1 MPKAIRS
8 LKELLK
14 IFEESGDLEDMQPLV
29 SKRELGQYYDLID
42 RPDFKYPHW
51 DSQDFFDLWHYA
63 HEPSS
68 VDSRSIRRI
77 VDQYGIALE
86 PDAPLYRG
94 LNWRNDDARPAWVK
108 SLYEPGGLASIAPK
122 AFASTTTS
130 ERRAKKFA
138 RYPDSEILPVKGA
151 GVTVELLRDGPIKAF
166 PLVNSLESEILVPAT
181 RFRVARPPEN
191 KKMSVKRDRDAPA
204 GYAGGGKVTK
214 GLRALGRSMEDPA
227 IRQEMWHNSKAPM
240 PGMFSTLDELIQA
253 APIPDEAKAAQWEEY
268 LRPGRALVRED
279 VTFPLKAEELEYT
292 LVKPYLE
299 RLKRENALL
308 TRNQLLEFTRRNRPD
323 FPGAVGT
330 DTSSRRVR
338 QSDQSFGE
346 RYLADGEDVRDGLRS
361 LKGKLPQWHYPGL
374 HTADTAVPGSYEELV
389 THMLGL
395 HDHRSSHFGPDSL
408 SWSRATQQPLNLGSS
423 MMRYIEE
430 IQADVNAKAADKLFK
445 VTPDLADMTL
455 TTPGRY
461 IDETE
466 RNRERPDSEIAR
478 AEGRQ
483 ALAAL
488 DALQPERRGYYKDV
502 NKRLREFAAINGIDD
517 LEEAH
522 ARFSADPGYD
532 IEEAA
537 KVAREK
543 SQVPD
548 VPFKSPADYGLLEL
562 KKQMMNAARQGDDYL
577 GITPSSVQV
586 RRYAQGLSESD
597 KQGMQHVYDKIYPSQ
612 LEKLA
617 RQYGIGMED
626 VELQTSDKIDARPP
640 LLAVNDLETVGE
652 LVEALYPD
660 AHTRL
665 GTGEAIDTIK
675 ELLDTSYEMST
686 PETNDAARRVRAMIE
701 DYEMMDNEDT
711 AAEWYENNFQE
722 LASHLQFLDDEF
734 RHMTAHEQ
742 GDGSGYTTNKIRAM
756 RLTPEARE
764 KIKRIGVPL
773 WTVPAAGVGLEATM
787 GSQEEPQGYAGG
799 GLVGKGLRQVVQDI
813 KNENP
818 YAGRRAERIMDEEPR
833 LDSILSPR
841 GLERLAMNPA
851 PVILMRPDIRP
862 DKASE
867 YRRMALPL
875 LPRKLDEMP
884 VDDFMHSAE
893 LLEKFRSEGGMN
905 VPPMLFANLDDG
917 GVMQITGHDGRHRAF
932 GLGEILGM
940 KVPTQ
945 FDRVVDMTLPES
957 DRRKFIKGL
966 GTQTLNDIFDEVR
979 IQGGHPRLPP
989 VPKLEG
995 DTVGLLEDLLQRL
1008 NSMKVAKQE
1017 LSGDPKQPIR
1027 ETSLRNK
1034 KGDRFFA
1041 GGGSVSE
1048 AIAALRKRS
1057 KVATRRAE
1065 RVLDE
1070 DPKLAQLLTGD
1081 ALRDLAENPAPVAV
1095 LTPDEFKGIA
1105 PVLMLNKDGRAN
1117 IDMLRDSIARSGLI
1131 EPPYLGLL
1139 PESKSKLRAYE
1150 HQGRHRARAFG
1161 QLGAKVP
1168 TQAAHDDYGTD
1179 TSMLSREF
1187 LEGQIR
1193 EAEDE
1198 GDYALYNRL
1207 IRKEPKRPTIYQRGM
1222 LDALERALSDY
1233 NSRDTVIPERS
1244 PLSVLGLPPAPDVKI
1259 GKDRFFAKGGEVRL
1273 KAKKIGEKAR
1283 ELGAL
1288 RGAHAERRARIASA
1302 MLSNLYGVTPE
1313 GELTSDTLPR
1323 FDLMQ
1328 GGFTWPN
1335 RPGLVEG
1342 TLGLA
1347 ELLLP
1352 EAATPDFIKG
1362 SGERYESTLG
1372 QLQQAMGVAPAEG
1385 LGDHLSEAL
1394 GNMLTQIPVP
1404 AGASRGVRGALS
1416 GLVEYVTPTVTPS
1429 LRNYAGGTAVG
1440 GAFTKGLQELAERL
1454 PGMRDSLRGIDPR
1467 APSLEWDP
1475 GR

>member
-14 IFEESGDLEDMQPLV
+14 IFEESGDLEDVQPLV
-29 SKRELGQYYDLID
+29 SKRELDQYYDLID
-42 RPDFKYPHW
+42 RPDFRYPHW

-68 VDSRSIRRI
+68 ANSQKIRRI
-77 VDQYGIALE
+77 VDQYGMALE

-94 LNWRNDDARPAWVK
+94 LNWRNDDARPAWVR

-138 RYPDSEILPVKGA
+138 RYPDSEILPVRGT
-151 GVTVELLRDGPIKAF
+151 GVTAELLRDGPIKAF
-166 PLVNSLESEILVPAT
+166 PLVNSLENEILVPAT

-191 KKMSVKRDRDAPA
+191 KKMSVKRDGDAPA

-214 GLRALGRSMEDPA
+214 GLRALERSMEDPA
-227 IRQEMWHNSKAPM
+227 VRREMWRNSKAPM
-240 PGMFSTLDELIQA
+240 PGMFSTLDELIQQ
-253 APIPDEAKAAQWEEY
+253 APVPDEAKAAQWEEY

-292 LVKPYLE
+292 LVRPYLE

-308 TRNQLLEFTRRNRPD
+308 TRNQLLEFTRHNRPD
-323 FPGAVGT
+323 FPGVVGT

-338 QSDQSFGE
+338 QGDQSFGE
-346 RYLADGEDVRDGLRS
+346 RYLDSGNDVRDGGRS
-361 LKGKLPQWHYPGL
+361 LRGKLPQWHYSER

-395 HDHRSSHFGPDSL
+395 HDHRSNHFGPDSL
-408 SWSRATQQPLNLGSS
+408 SWSRATQQPLNQGSS
-423 MMRYIEE
+423 TMRYIEE

-445 VTPDLADMTL
+445 VTPDLAGMTL

-466 RNRERPDSEIAR
+466 RNYERVIAQTAAAEGRGRPDSEIAR

-502 NKRLREFAAINGIDD
+502 NKRLREFAAVNGIDD

-537 KVAREK
+537 RVAHEK

-577 GITPSSVQV
+577 GITPSDVQI
-586 RRYAQGLSESD
+586 RRYAQDLSKSD
-597 KQGMQHVYDKIYPSQ
+597 KQGMRHVYDKIYPSQ

-626 VELQTSDKIDARPP
+626 VELQTSDAVDARPP
-640 LLAVNDLETVGE
+640 SLAARDLENTGE

-660 AHTRL
+660 AHSSL
-665 GTGEAIDTIK
+665 GTQDSLDTIG
-675 ELLDTSYEMST
+675 ELLETSYDSIGTDEAR
-686 PETNDAARRVRAMIE
+686 DAISRVRAMLE
-701 DYEMMDNEDT
+701 DYNRSDTED
-711 AAEWYENNFQE
+711 AAADWYENNSQE
-722 LASHLQFLDDEF
+722 LAGHLQFLDDEY
-734 RHMTAHEQ
+734 RYKTAHEQ
-742 GDGSGYTTNKIRAM
+742 GDGSGYTTNRLRAM
-756 RLTPEARE
+756 RLTPELRE
-764 KIKRIGVPL
+764 KIKRVGVPL
-773 WTVPAAGVGLEATM
+773 WTLPAAGVGLEAAM
-787 GSQEEPQGYAGG
+787 GSQEEPQGY
-799 GLVGKGLRQVVQDI
+799 
-813 KNENP
+813 
-818 YAGRRAERIMDEEPR
+818 
-833 LDSILSPR
+833 
-841 GLERLAMNPA
+841 
-851 PVILMRPDIRP
+851 
-862 DKASE
+862 
-867 YRRMALPL
+867 
-875 LPRKLDEMP
+875 
-884 VDDFMHSAE
+884 
-893 LLEKFRSEGGMN
+893 
-905 VPPMLFANLDDG
+905 
-917 GVMQITGHDGRHRAF
+917 
-932 GLGEILGM
+932 
-940 KVPTQ
+940 
-945 FDRVVDMTLPES
+945 
-957 DRRKFIKGL
+957 
-966 GTQTLNDIFDEVR
+966 
-979 IQGGHPRLPP
+979 
-989 VPKLEG
+989 
-995 DTVGLLEDLLQRL
+995 
-1008 NSMKVAKQE
+1008 
-1017 LSGDPKQPIR
+1017 
-1027 ETSLRNK
+1027 
-1034 KGDRFFA
+1034 A

-1057 KVATRRAE
+1057 KLAARRAE

-1105 PVLMLNKDGRAN
+1105 PVLMLNKDGKAN

-1193 EAEDE
+1193 EAEEE
-1198 GDYALYNRL
+1198 GDYALYDRL
-1207 IRKEPKRPTIYQRGM
+1207 VRKEPKRPTIYQRGM

-1233 NSRDTVIPERS
+1233 NSRDVVIPERS
-1244 PLSVLGLPPAPDVKI
+1244 PLSVLGLPPAPEVKI
-1259 GKDRFFAKGGEVRL
+1259 GKDRFFAKGGEVKL
-1273 KAKKIGEKAR
+1273 KAKKIGEKVR

-1288 RGAHAERRARIASA
+1288 RGQHAERRARIASA

-1313 GELTSDTLPR
+1313 GELTTDVLPR

-1328 GGFTWPN
+1328 GRFTWPN
-1335 RPGLVEG
+1335 RPGLVDG
-1342 TLGLA
+1342 TLSLA

-1352 EAATPDFIKG
+1352 ESATPDFVKG
-1362 SGERYESTLG
+1362 SGERYEQTLG
-1372 QLQQAMGVAPAEG
+1372 QIQDAMGVSAAET
-1385 LGDHLSEAL
+1385 LPEHLTEAL
-1394 GNMLTQIPVP
+1394 GNMLTQVPVP
-1404 AGASRGVRGALS
+1404 AAGSRGVRGALS
-1416 GLVEYVTPTVTPS
+1416 GLAEYVTPTVHPTPG
-1429 LRNYAGGTAVG
+1429 NYMGGAAVG
-1440 GAFTKGLQELAERL
+1440 GAFTRGLQELARRL
-1454 PGMRDSLRGIDPR
+1454 PGIQNTLRGIDPR
-1467 APSLEWDP
+1467 APNLEWDP

>member
-1 MPKAIRS
+1 MPK
-8 LKELLK
+8 L
-14 IFEESGDLEDMQPLV
+14 
-29 SKRELGQYYDLID
+29 
-42 RPDFKYPHW
+42 
-51 DSQDFFDLWHYA
+51 
-63 HEPSS
+63 
-68 VDSRSIRRI
+68 
-77 VDQYGIALE
+77 
-86 PDAPLYRG
+86 
-94 LNWRNDDARPAWVK
+94 
-108 SLYEPGGLASIAPK
+108 
-122 AFASTTTS
+122 
-130 ERRAKKFA
+130 
-138 RYPDSEILPVKGA
+138 
-151 GVTVELLRDGPIKAF
+151 
-166 PLVNSLESEILVPAT
+166 
-181 RFRVARPPEN
+181 
-191 KKMSVKRDRDAPA
+191 
-204 GYAGGGKVTK
+204 TK
-214 GLRALGRSMEDPA
+214 GLKDLKRSMAEPA
-227 IRQEMWHNSKAPM
+227 VRREMWRNSKAPM
-240 PGMFSTLDELIQA
+240 PGMFSTLDELIQQ

-292 LVKPYLE
+292 LVRPYLE

-323 FPGAVGT
+323 FPGVVGT

-338 QSDQSFGE
+338 QGDQSFGE
-346 RYLADGEDVRDGLRS
+346 RYLASGEDVELLGRS
-361 LKGKLPQWHYPGL
+361 LRGNLPQWHYSEL

-395 HDHRSSHFGPDSL
+395 HDHRSSHFGPNSL
-408 SWSRATQQPLNLGSS
+408 SWSRATQQPLNQGSS

-430 IQADVNAKAADKLFK
+430 IQADVNARAADKLFK
-445 VTPDLADMTL
+445 VTPDLAGMTL
-455 TTPGRY
+455 ITPGRY

-466 RNRERPDSEIAR
+466 RNHERVIAQTAAEGRGRPDSEIAR

-502 NKRLREFAAINGIDD
+502 NRRLREFAAVNGIND
-517 LEEAH
+517 LEEAR

-537 KVAREK
+537 RVAHEK

-577 GITPSSVQV
+577 GITPSDVQI

-626 VELQTSDKIDARPP
+626 VELQTSDAVDARPSS
-640 LLAVNDLETVGE
+640 LAARDLESTGE
-652 LVEALYPD
+652 LVEALHPD
-660 AHTRL
+660 AHSSL
-665 GTGEAIDTIK
+665 GMEDSLDTIG
-675 ELLDTSYEMST
+675 ELLETSYDSINTDEAR
-686 PETNDAARRVRAMIE
+686 DAISRVRAMLE
-701 DYEMMDNEDT
+701 DYSKSDTED
-711 AAEWYENNFQE
+711 AAADWYENNSQE
-722 LASHLQFLDDEF
+722 LAGHLQFLDDEY
-734 RHMTAHEQ
+734 RYKTAHEQ

-756 RLTPEARE
+756 RLTPELRE

-773 WTVPAAGVGLEATM
+773 WTVPAAGAGLEALLS
-787 GSQEEPQGYAGG
+787 GQEEQPSYAGG

-841 GLERLAMNPA
+841 GLERLAMDPA

-875 LPRKLDEMP
+875 NFRKLDEMP

-905 VPPMLFANLDDG
+905 VPPMLFANLDDDG
-917 GVMQITGHDGRHRAF
+917 LMHITGHNGRHRAF

-940 KVPTQ
+940 KTPVQ

-995 DTVGLLEDLLQRL
+995 DTVGLLESLLQRL
-1008 NSMKVAKQE
+1008 NSMKTARQE
-1017 LSGDPKQPIR
+1017 LSGDPKQPTR

-1041 GGGSVSE
+1041 
-1048 AIAALRKRS
+1048 
-1057 KVATRRAE
+1057 
-1065 RVLDE
+1065 
-1070 DPKLAQLLTGD
+1070 
-1081 ALRDLAENPAPVAV
+1081 
-1095 LTPDEFKGIA
+1095 
-1105 PVLMLNKDGRAN
+1105 
-1117 IDMLRDSIARSGLI
+1117 
-1131 EPPYLGLL
+1131 
-1139 PESKSKLRAYE
+1139 
-1150 HQGRHRARAFG
+1150 
-1161 QLGAKVP
+1161 
-1168 TQAAHDDYGTD
+1168 
-1179 TSMLSREF
+1179 
-1187 LEGQIR
+1187 
-1193 EAEDE
+1193 
-1198 GDYALYNRL
+1198 
-1207 IRKEPKRPTIYQRGM
+1207 
-1222 LDALERALSDY
+1222 
-1233 NSRDTVIPERS
+1233 
-1244 PLSVLGLPPAPDVKI
+1244 
-1259 GKDRFFAKGGEVRL
+1259 KGGEVKL
-1273 KAKKIGEKAR
+1273 KAKKIGERAR

-1288 RGAHAERRARIASA
+1288 RGSHAERRARIASA

-1313 GELTSDTLPR
+1313 GELTTDVLPR
-1323 FDLMQ
+1323 LD
-1328 GGFTWPN
+1328 GTWPN

-1352 EAATPDFIKG
+1352 ERFTPDVVKG
-1362 SGERYESTLG
+1362 SGERYEETLG
-1372 QLQQAMGVAPAEG
+1372 QIQDAMGVAPADTFGE
-1385 LGDHLSEAL
+1385 HVSEAL
-1394 GNMLTQIPVP
+1394 GNMLTQVPVP
-1404 AGASRGVRGALS
+1404 ATKAAQGVRGVLS
-1416 GLVEYVTPTVTPS
+1416 GLAEFVSPVVNPS
-1429 LRNYAGGTAVG
+1429 LRNYAGGTLVG
-1440 GAFTKGLQELAERL
+1440 GTFTKALQELAERL
-1454 PGMRDSLRGIDPR
+1454 PGIQETLSRDPLGAMGVDPQ
-1467 APSLEWDP
+1467 APNPEQYL